1 MDSDPLAPGV
11 TLASANH
18 LDSRDECSGR
28 SFRRGWDG
36 WVVPGLYRSI
46 LATVLPAFNT
56 VDLDVEGASS
66 AILPRFRR
74 KEEFR
79 VRLGGAPL
87 PDVFSMTGVPVRA
100 VVADVARN
108 SAAMPVSRARVIV
121 TSDLSLA
128 VFARRILCWQDEA
141 ISHTVALTWLLRNR
155 HCSLERSATVCSTA
169 RTNPSGIRWACAGPS
184 SD

>member
-18 LDSRDECSGR
+18 LDSRDGCSGR

-87 PDVFSMTGVPVRA
+87 PDDLL
-100 VVADVARN
+100 VVQHDR
-108 SAAMPVSRARVIV
+108 
-121 TSDLSLA
+121 
-128 VFARRILCWQDEA
+128 
-141 ISHTVALTWLLRNR
+141 
-155 HCSLERSATVCSTA
+155 
-169 RTNPSGIRWACAGPS
+169 CAGS
-184 SD
+184 RRRGQRCQEQRSDAGQ